1 MMIIR
6 FLIVFLLFVSCNQI
20 KKIERLLIN
29 GNTDQI
35 KEKILRVENGLQEAV
50 LITNQADKTFS
61 IKERMEY
68 YDVPG
73 LSIAVIKDNRIEWAK
88 SYGLKLKN
96 STDSVSLNTKFQAA
110 SLSKPLTAIVALK
123 MVAKSIINLDSSVN
137 RQLTTWKIPDN
148 DYTADISITPRHLI
162 LHTSGLN
169 VPGYPGYKKDSEM
182 PELIELLN
190 GVDKSNTEPTKVLA
204 KPNTEWRYSGAGYSV
219 LQLLMIEKSGAAFP
233 ELMKNELF
241 QPINITNSTF
251 KQEDLHDIAFAHLEN
266 GQIVENGYHIYPE
279 MAAAGLWTTPID
291 YAKMVCELQK
301 SFKGESNL
309 ILSQKSAQYA
319 LSKHWGGMG
328 LGFIL
333 RNNGDSTALAYSGG
347 NHGYIC
353 DIYSYLHLGSGVV
366 IMTNSNN
373 GAPLIE
379 EIYRSLSKEYKWID
393 WKPDTTQAI
402 SIDSE
407 LIKRVLGKYW
417 GLSRDNEEFQFELI
431 EQVNGLYYK
440 TREKKYPV
448 FAISDFEFI
457 IPEQDWRLSLFND
470 NLAVDS
476 LKFRLEY
483 GRGIARKK
491 K

>member
-1 MMIIR
+1 MIIR
-6 FLIVFLLFVSCNQI
+6 LLIVFLLFVSCNQT
-20 KKIERLLIN
+20 KQVERLLVN
-29 GNTDQI
+29 GNADLI
-35 KEKILRVENGLQEAV
+35 NEKILRIENGLQEAV
-50 LITNQADKTFS
+50 LITDNVDKTFS

-73 LSIAVIKDNRIEWAK
+73 LSIAVVKDNKIEWAK

-96 STDSVSLNTKFQAA
+96 STDSVSLSTKFQAA

-123 MVAKSIINLDSSVN
+123 MIDKGMIQLDSSVN
-137 RQLTTWKIPDN
+137 SQLTTWKIPDN
-148 DYTADISITPRHLI
+148 ENTANISITPRHLI

-169 VPGYPGYKKDSEM
+169 VPGYPGYKKDSEV

-190 GVDKSNTEPTKVLA
+190 GVGNSNTEPTKVLV

-219 LQLLMIEKSGAAFP
+219 LQLLMIEKSGMSFP

-241 QPINITNSTF
+241 HPINITNSTF

-266 GQIVENGYHIYPE
+266 GQIVEKGYHIYPE

-291 YAKMVCELQK
+291 YAKVVCELQK
-301 SFKGESNL
+301 SYKGESNL
-309 ILSQKSAQYA
+309 ILSQNSAQNA

-353 DIYSYLHLGSGVV
+353 DIYSYLHSESGVV

-379 EIYRSLSKEYKWID
+379 EIYRSLSKEYKWTD
-393 WKPDTTQAI
+393 WKPDTIQAI
-402 SIDSE
+402 SMDSV
-407 LIKRVLGKYW
+407 LIKRIVGGYS
-417 GLSRDNEEFQFELI
+417 GLSRDNEEFQFDLI
-431 EQVNGLYYK
+431 EQANGLYYK
-440 TREKKYPV
+440 TRDKKYPV
-448 FAISDFEFI
+448 FAISDFEFV
-457 IPEQDWRLSLFND
+457 IPEQDWRLSLLND
-470 NLAVDS
+470 NLAIDS

-483 GRGIARKK
+483 GRGIARRKN
-491 K
+491 